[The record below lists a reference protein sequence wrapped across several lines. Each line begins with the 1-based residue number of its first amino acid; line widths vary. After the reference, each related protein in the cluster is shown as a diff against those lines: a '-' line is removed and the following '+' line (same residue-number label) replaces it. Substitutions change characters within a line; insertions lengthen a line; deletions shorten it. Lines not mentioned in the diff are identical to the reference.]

1 MTKGTIP
8 NNFVGKDFR
17 FYGCAKKRIREEGP
31 PGGGGGTKKIGLNNV
46 ILKVYNFTPVKKCV
60 LMQTFQ
66 NIRNRI

>member
-31 PGGGGGTKKIGLNNV
+31 GGGGGEKKKGIERKGWRREN
-46 ILKVYNFTPVKKCV
+46 LKK
-60 LMQTFQ
+60 
-66 NIRNRI
+66 